1 MSFPLMPVAAP
12 TSTAGETWQLIG
24 SIPTTANMRQLSVS
38 PSGVFVAGVVRVVG
52 GTDPGSG
59 KIFRSTD
66 YGSTWSY
73 VTTGSSDWSYG
84 SAFGAGLFVITDEGG
99 DNIYSS
105 SDGSSWTL
113 RESAGRDNWRVKYN
127 DGYFV
132 VGSGTNGGNGFIYA
146 SSNGTSWTYGAQGNV
161 GANSVECGI
170 YVSSLNR
177 TFAGGTQYK
186 YVNAIPTS
194 ATSWTG
200 TPTGLSGRITD
211 VAWGNSIGV
220 VTGPSGIYS
229 STNLTS
235 WTLRVSTADMY
246 GVSWC
251 EDQFVAV
258 GSAGKIY
265 TSPDGTT
272 WTARSSGTTQNLYGA
287 VGHNGVLIVTGNN
300 GTVLRSS

>member
-1 MSFPLMPVAAP
+1 MSFPLMPTVPP
-12 TSTAGETWQLIG
+12 TTTAGQTWQALG
-24 SIPTTANMRQLSVS
+24 SVSTFAALRQLSVS
-38 PSGVFVAGVVRVVG
+38 STGVFIAASSALT
-52 GTDPGSG
+52 GTV
-59 KIFRSTD
+59 FRSVN
-66 YGSTWSY
+66 YGTTWSS
-73 VTTGSSDWSYG
+73 VSTGSSDQMFG
-84 SAFGAGLFVITDEGG
+84 SAFGEGLFVVTDEGG
-99 DNIYSS
+99 NGIYSS
-105 SDGSSWTL
+105 TDGTSWTL
-113 RESAGRDNWRVKYN
+113 RESAGRDNWRAKYN

-161 GANSVECGI
+161 GANSVTCGI

-177 TFAGGTQYK
+177 TFAGGSQYK
-186 YVNAIPTS
+186 YVNTIPTFS
-194 ATSWTG
+194 TPWAG

-235 WTLRVSTADMY
+235 WTLRVSATDMY

-265 TSPDGTT
+265 TSPNGVT
-272 WTARSSGTTQNLYGA
+272 WTARSSGTTNDLYGA
-287 VGHNGVLIVTGNN
+287 AGYNGVLIVTGDS